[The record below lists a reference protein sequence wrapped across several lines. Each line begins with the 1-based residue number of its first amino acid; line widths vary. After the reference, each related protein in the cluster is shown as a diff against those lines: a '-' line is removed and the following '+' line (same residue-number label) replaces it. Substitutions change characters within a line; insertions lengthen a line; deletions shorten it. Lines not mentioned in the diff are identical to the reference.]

1 MLGSTIRHR
10 SGARL
15 LGVLLAA
22 ALAAAPALAVD
33 DPPETL
39 GPWDVGHRT
48 TTVFEPPHLPA
59 GAWIY
64 FDIWYPVDS
73 EDWVGNFTSYM
84 LMDLLFTQLELDSTV
99 AKEDVDVSSTGNR
112 GLIVFSHGSGS
123 LPVQSVVLTETLAS
137 HGFVVVAPRHY
148 GNNIF
153 DNTQSFAVTARQ
165 RPKDVSYSID
175 YMLARNADDLD
186 DFYGSI
192 DTSAIGVTGHSFGG
206 FTALAMASGYD
217 DGVQSIP
224 PDTRVKVIV
233 PVSPAHFPLDD
244 AELKSVALPTLCM
257 AGTLES
263 FSTLCQRPFALTQ
276 TAAPVNYRVDIIGAT
291 HSHFANICDIG
302 QELVSEGICP
312 SLNDPLPN
320 PPCDPPTTDPDDYTA
335 WEAIGAGALIDPFI
349 EACVSPALDID
360 EVNRLQNLY
369 TVSLFRRHLLGETDY
384 DEYLTLAYAA
394 QEPLVRFFTGVIRV
408 PVLTTAGTALLG
420 GLLAASALWSI
431 RRSRSARG

>member
-1 MLGSTIRHR
+1 MLGSAIRHR
-10 SGARL
+10 FGTHL
-15 LGVLLAA
+15 LGILLSAA
-22 ALAAAPALAVD
+22 FAAAPALAVD

-39 GPWDVGHRT
+39 GPWKVGHRK
-48 TTVFEPPHLPA
+48 TTVFEPPHLPS
-59 GAWIY
+59 GTWMH

-73 EDWVGNFTSYM
+73 EDWVGTLTSYL
-84 LMDLLFTQLELDSTV
+84 LMDLLFAQLELDSAA
-99 AKEDVDVSSTGNR
+99 AKDDVDVSSTGNR

-137 HGFVVVAPRHY
+137 HGFVVVAPRHD

-153 DNTQSFAVTARQ
+153 DNTNPFEETARQ

-175 YMLARNADDLD
+175 YMLARNADNQD
-186 DFYGSI
+186 DFSGSI
-192 DTSAIGVTGHSFGG
+192 NTSAIGVTGHSFGG
-206 FTALAMASGYD
+206 FTALTMASGYD
-217 DGVQSIP
+217 DGVVDIP
-224 PDTRVKVIV
+224 PDARVKAIL
-233 PVSPAHFPLDD
+233 PVSPAHNLLDD

-276 TAAPVNYRVDIIGAT
+276 TAAPVNYRADVIDAT

-302 QELVSEGICP
+302 QELLSEGICP
-312 SLNDPLPN
+312 SVDDP

-335 WEAIGAGALIDPFI
+335 WESIGAGALVEPFI
-349 EACVSPALDID
+349 EACLPPALDID

-384 DEYLTLAYAA
+384 DEYLTLAYAE
-394 QEPLVRFFTGVIRV
+394 QEPLVLFFMGVIRL
-408 PVLTTAGTALLG
+408 PVLTTAGAALLG
-420 GLLAASALWSI
+420 GLLAGSAMWRI
-431 RRSRSARG
+431 RRSRGARD